1 MQQPQY
7 KSNFEIKFLA
17 RMHTGQHLGIL
28 ISATLV
34 KFIITIFA
42 VNLVSILIPVGTTIG
57 YLVNYILVFFV
68 QVATSVLSVGT
79 AFIFLKSA
87 CNMPSTISDLFCG
100 FRQNTVKI
108 LKISAVIAV
117 IESICM
123 IPLDIASVQY
133 SEMINSIPLFRDN
146 GANLSLLL
154 SGSTID
160 NHEFLE
166 AYSVFYSA
174 SMKFYLIMLICTI
187 ISTILTLPFFP
198 VFYMVLDFPDWSAT
212 TILKKSFEVMSGNK
226 LRLFLLYVSF
236 VPSFLLSIFTC
247 CIPLIWVIPY
257 MSMAET
263 NFYLDMMS
271 VRNKSVNNIS

>member
-1 MQQPQY
+1 
-7 KSNFEIKFLA
+7 
-17 RMHTGQHLGIL
+17 MHTGQHLGIL
-28 ISATLV
+28 ISAALV

-263 NFYLDMMS
+263 DFYLDMMS